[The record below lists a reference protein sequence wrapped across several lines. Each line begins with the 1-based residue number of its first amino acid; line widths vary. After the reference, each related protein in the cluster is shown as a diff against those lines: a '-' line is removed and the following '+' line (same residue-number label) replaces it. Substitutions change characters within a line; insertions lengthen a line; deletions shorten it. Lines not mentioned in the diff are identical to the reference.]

1 MKKVF
6 IGILLLLCI
15 GCSNAIKVDKA
26 VNFASYSTKYYNLG
40 NSEFLG
46 IRNSG
51 KVSNDFGYSY
61 FVENLAYA
69 LEKQGVMLD
78 RSGFL
83 ADEITLTNLKEYSTD
98 NRYLVYGEIKEY
110 NFIQTEN
117 KEDVSV
123 AEHIVYGIYT
133 LGIGNII
140 AETYSNTNRLT
151 YFDYKLEMNFYVFD
165 KKTKK
170 IIKKIPVSVN
180 DVRAIEGSWNDTD
193 EETRKRVILNYLI
206 NIFNKVGEELSK
218 KL

>member
-26 VNFASYSTKYYNLG
+26 VDFASYSTKNYNLG

-46 IRNSG
+46 VRNSRN
-51 KVSNDFGYSY
+51 VSNEFGYSY

-69 LEKQGVMLD
+69 LEKQGIMLD

-98 NRYLVYGEIKEY
+98 NRYLIYGEIKEY
-110 NFIQTEN
+110 NFIPTEN
-117 KEDVSV
+117 KEDVSA
-123 AEHIVYGIYT
+123 AEHVIYGLYT

-151 YFDYKLEMNFYVFD
+151 YFDYKLEMNFYIFD
-165 KKTKK
+165 KKVKK
-170 IIKKIPVSVN
+170 IVKKIPISIKDVS
-180 DVRAIEGSWNDTD
+180 AIKGSWNDTD
-193 EETRKRVILNYLI
+193 EVTRKRVITNYLI
-206 NIFNKVGEELSK
+206 NVFNKIGEELSK